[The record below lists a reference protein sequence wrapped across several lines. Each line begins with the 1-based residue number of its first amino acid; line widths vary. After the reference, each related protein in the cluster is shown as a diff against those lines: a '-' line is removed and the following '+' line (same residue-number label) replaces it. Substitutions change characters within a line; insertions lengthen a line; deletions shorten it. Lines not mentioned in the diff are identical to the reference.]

1 MPSDDELLDDLT
13 AALRP
18 PDRTPRPDRVAA
30 IRAAAAHRAE
40 LGAAVA
46 PLPAPPLRRAVVAA
60 LTAAAVVAAF
70 FVGGAVVDSAPADPP
85 PLEFAAVL
93 TTPDGGA
100 RAEVEGVALGIGR
113 LVRLESD
120 DLPILPVGE
129 YYEVWFVGPGDA
141 PGAPDRISAGT
152 FHPDAD
158 GFSGIELTAAVDPTK
173 YPVMAVTAEPG
184 DGDPRPTGAD
194 VLRAEL
200 VLTGGG

>member
-1 MPSDDELLDDLT
+1 MPSDDELLDDLA

-18 PDRTPRPDRVAA
+18 PDRAPRPDRVAA
-30 IRAAAAHRAE
+30 LRAAATHRAE
-40 LGAAVA
+40 ISVAVA
-46 PLPAPPLRRAVVAA
+46 LVPAPPLRRAVLAA
-60 LTAAAVVAAF
+60 LTAASVVAAF
-70 FVGGAVVDSAPADPP
+70 FVGGAVVDRAPEDPP
-85 PLEFAAVL
+85 PLEFSAVL
-93 TTPDGGA
+93 TNPDGSA

-120 DLPILPVGE
+120 DLPILPVGD

-141 PGAPDRISAGT
+141 PGAPNRISAGT

-184 DGDPRPTGAD
+184 DGDPTPSGSD